1 MTDLT
6 TSTNDVPPENS
17 KAAQSPP
24 PRLGLL
30 LALGIGLM
38 VVGAVGVY
46 WWTFAGGEK
55 WVYEL
60 GLPSKAAFRGKVS
73 LDGVPLRGGQL
84 IAWPDRAGVPRSVGF
99 IGQNGEFILR
109 IDVGGKFHE
118 EAFVGRHR
126 VSVTQFE
133 QQKGPSPPRL
143 TSPAKYSSP
152 DTSGLVI
159 VVDRDPAKN
168 IAELNLVSDAP
179 PPGDSPTKSES
190 GESDK
195 SSPRS
200 SAKPNA
206 DTP

>member
-6 TSTNDVPPENS
+6 SSANDAPRAES
-17 KAAQSPP
+17 KPAEAP

-30 LALGIGLM
+30 LALAIGLV
-38 VVGAVGVY
+38 VVGAGGVY

-55 WVYEL
+55 WVHDL
-60 GLPSKAAFRGKVS
+60 GMPSKAAYRGKVT
-73 LDGVPLRGGQL
+73 LDGAPLRGGQL
-84 IAWPDRAGVPRSVGF
+84 TAWHDRAGVPQSVGF
-99 IGQNGEFILR
+99 IQQNGEFILR

-126 VSVTQFE
+126 VSITQFE
-133 QQKGPSPPRL
+133 QQKGPSPPRM

-159 VVDRDPAKN
+159 TVDRDPAKN
-168 IAELNLVSDAP
+168 VVELNLVSDTP
-179 PPGDSPTKSES
+179 QPGDSTPKTES

-195 SSPRS
+195 PSPRS
-200 SAKPNA
+200 PAKPNA